1 MLRITL
7 VLSLLLSISF
17 SQPVLATGRVLVLSG
32 YVEGLPFP
40 RRIKQ
45 SLRDQ
50 LEALIPGI
58 VIHAQALDIYRPQPE
73 SYKQLLVDLI
83 DATYADQVDLIVALD
98 PKAFEFYRE
107 RLTRRFGE
115 TPIIFANDR
124 GELPALAAHEYSL
137 AMRPNFRETLRI
149 ARHHYPDLQRLFLV
163 GDNYNEDLAVSQLDG
178 QLGDIELIRLGEKS
192 LAQMRSTIAGLG
204 EGDMLYFQLLFAD
217 GEGTPMVPPIRYLAE
232 FAALSPVPTLC
243 MYANFIAQG
252 CVGGSVSSPTDQ
264 ASAIVE
270 AIQTYA
276 FNEVSLNTATWEP
289 LPYPP
294 TGQILRRFASQSVV
308 DFSSLERFNL
318 DPRKLA
324 GVRYINEPAPFYQ
337 GFARELAITA
347 GGTLVLLL
355 ILSAYLWFVRGQ
367 RNLLH
372 RFASLTHNV
381 PTGIFWS
388 DKSGRQWR
396 HNQRLDQWGEQL
408 GMPVGEIRE
417 AALQH
422 LQRYPEG
429 NKEFALG
436 RSGEIRY
443 FNVRVTEYDHQPEI
457 LLLEETTERHEYQRR
472 LKQQALI
479 DELTQLPNRR
489 AVNSTLER
497 WCAASKRGQRKF
509 AVLLLDLDGFKAI
522 NDNYGHAAGDAV
534 LAKVSAR
541 LKSRS
546 RQSDMVARLG
556 GDEFLVLAD
565 GVDTELEAKTLAR
578 AIATVI
584 QETIELEERGIR
596 VSVSASIGISLCPE
610 HTSDP
615 DLITRFAD
623 RAMYQT
629 KHGTQRGGAR
639 LYKPLNQ

>member
-7 VLSLLLSISF
+7 VLSLLLSASLT
-17 SQPVLATGRVLVLSG
+17 QPAQASGRVLVLSG

-50 LEALIPGI
+50 LEALIPGV
-58 VIHAQALDIYRPQPE
+58 VIHSQALDIYRPQPE

-98 PKAFEFYRE
+98 PKAFEFYRQ
-107 RLTRRFGE
+107 RLTKHFGE

-149 ARHHYPDLQRLFLV
+149 ARHHYPGLERLYLV
-163 GDNYNEDLAVSQLDG
+163 GDNYNEDLAASELDG
-178 QLGDIELIRLGEKS
+178 QLGGIELIRLGEKS

-204 EGDMLYFQLLFAD
+204 EGDLLYFQLLFAD
-217 GEGTPMVPPIRYLAE
+217 GEGTPMVPPIRYLTE

-252 CVGGSVSSPTDQ
+252 CFGGSVSSPTDQ

-276 FNEVSLNTATWEP
+276 FNEVTLDTATWEP

-308 DFSSLERFNL
+308 DFAALERFNL
-318 DPRKLA
+318 EPRKLA

-347 GGTLVLLL
+347 AGTLVLLL
-355 ILSAYLWFVRGQ
+355 ILSVYLWFIRGQ
-367 RNLLH
+367 RNILH
-372 RFASLTHNV
+372 RFASLTDNV

-388 DKSGRQWR
+388 DKSGRRWH

-408 GMPVGEIRE
+408 RMPVGEIRE

-422 LQRYPEG
+422 LKRYPEG

-443 FNVRVTEYDHQPEI
+443 FNVRVTEYHQHPEI

-472 LKQQALI
+472 LEQQALI
-479 DELTQLPNRR
+479 DELTHLPNRR
-489 AVNSTLER
+489 AVNTTLER
-497 WCAASKRGQRKF
+497 WCAASLRGQRNF
-509 AVLLLDLDGFKAI
+509 AVLLLDLDGFKSI

-541 LKSRS
+541 LKARG
-546 RQSDMVARLG
+546 RQSDMIARLG

-565 GVDTELEAKTLAR
+565 GVDTELEAKSLAH
-578 AIATVI
+578 AMLTVI
-584 QETIELEERGIR
+584 EEPLELEESGIR
-596 VSVSASIGISLCPE
+596 VSVTASIGISLCPE

-615 DLITRFAD
+615 DLITLFAD

-629 KHGTQRGGAR
+629 KRDTQRGGVS
-639 LYKPLNQ
+639 LYKPQDQ